1 VSASCERPE
10 RRLRRSARRTRDGQ
24 SRTTNQPCLFHM
36 AQIAWE
42 LLMGVKATTSAS
54 GAGAELDILPW
65 QFEQIQ
71 FAVAHT
77 MSLASKLEAAFQK
90 EFEGETAQ

>member
-1 VSASCERPE
+1 MNNPQTKSPA
-10 RRLRRSARRTRDGQ
+10 ARAEHAFFQVEGEIHD
-24 SRTTNQPCLFHM
+24 LHHM

-54 GAGAELDILPW
+54 GAGAELNILPW

-77 MSLASKLEAAFQK
+77 MSLASKLEGAFQK